1 MSKKMYVCI
10 IVMLACLLLITGTY
24 TVIHFYFNYST
35 DEWFRESIE
44 DGDYVIVGEEIGD
57 TIFGGDAQVTISV
70 FDHVNKVH
78 MTSFKTRI
86 ANNGDKLT
94 SDNYKIEY
102 NEEYIKI
109 ILIGSDKQSGA
120 YTFFFEDF
128 K

>member
-1 MSKKMYVCI
+1 MYVCI
-10 IVMLACLLLITGTY
+10 IVMLACLILITGTY
-24 TVIHFYFNYST
+24 TVIHYCFNYST

-44 DGDYVIVGEEIGD
+44 DGDYVIVGEEIGN
-57 TIFGGDAQVTISV
+57 TIFGGDTQVTISV

-78 MTSFKTRI
+78 MTSFTTRI

-109 ILIGSDKQSGA
+109 VFIGSDKQSGA